1 VRLFVAVDPDAAVR
15 QALAATLE
23 ALRPLAPDAKW
34 AKPEGMHLTL
44 AFLGEVED
52 ATVPAVKDAVE
63 RVARASAP
71 LRLSAAGGGSFGP
84 RSHPRVLWV
93 GLEGDLAPLGAL
105 KSDLEAALVPCGYEP
120 DPRPF
125 SPHLTLARARLPRG
139 DRDLALCAADLA
151 LADLGGFV
159 ADELILYRSH
169 LSPKGSRYEALVRAT
184 LGGG

>member
-1 VRLFVAVDPDAAVR
+1 MRLFVAVDPDEAVR
-15 QALAATLE
+15 QALAAILE

-44 AFLGEVED
+44 AFLGEVAD
-52 ATVPAVKDAVE
+52 ATVPAVKEAVE
-63 RVARASAP
+63 RAARGSAP
-71 LRLSAAGGGSFGP
+71 LHLSAKGGGSFGA

-93 GLEGDLAPLGAL
+93 GLEGDVEPLGSL
-105 KSDLEAALVPCGYEP
+105 KSTLEAALVPSGYQP

-125 SPHLTLARARLPRG
+125 SPHLTLARSRLPRG
-139 DRDLALCAADLA
+139 DRDLATCAADLA

-159 ADELILYRSH
+159 AEELILYRSH
-169 LSPKGSRYEALVRAT
+169 LSPKGSRYEVLVRAK